1 MPSDSGFIQPEQ
13 FSHDWQNISALQKR
27 RDNIVYTAERYGRRF
42 LLKTLQ
48 PECASLTEY
57 RLQQEKEFRLGI
69 ALSHPN
75 IAAVYSLEEVPEA
88 GRCIVMEWIDGH
100 TLAEWLQTKPSFQ
113 ERKRVWEQLLDALAY
128 LHANQRVHHD
138 LKSSNILITRNGHN
152 VKLIDFGLS
161 DSDDST
167 CSVEQDVREDIRQL
181 APILRMLFPHRY
193 ALMAR
198 RCEQGHYSHIPSL
211 QRAWQR
217 RLRVWKIMPV
227 LLAMVLL
234 IVASI
239 FFYMAYEERHAEQRK
254 QQEMMAI
261 VDEAVA
267 IHEAELRHA
276 VNSVDTQVESF
287 QLIGNISQEGWKVR
301 DSIIALYPENDPI
314 RITIFDLW
322 TQRMSEVQNEV
333 MREARTKPLQ

>member
-13 FSHDWQNISALQKR
+13 FSHEWQNISALQKR

-100 TLAEWLQTKPSFQ
+100 TLAEWLQTKPSIR
-113 ERKRVWEQLLDALAY
+113 ERKRVWEQLLDALSY
-128 LHANQRVHHD
+128 LHANQRVHHN

-261 VDEAVA
+261 VDEAFA
-267 IHEAELRHA
+267 IHEAELQMAINSSGTYLEA
-276 VNSVDTQVESF
+276 VNAMS
-287 QLIGNISQEGWKVR
+287 QLSQEGWHVR
-301 DSIIALYPENDPI
+301 DSIIALYSENDPI
-314 RITIFDLW
+314 RVIVFDRW
-322 TQRMSEVQNEV
+322 TQQEAILQNELIQS
-333 MREARTKPLQ
+333 AQTKPLY